1 LHTKRA
7 GIGVVGSI
15 ELPRT
20 DEAAG
25 PIDLRP
31 RLHGARI
38 WELIGSYQTDGA
50 MISLGEGQLSIA
62 EAYDIPVAPGRL
74 VPPTPP
80 RAPDNMTAFGR
91 MLAIRESAIGSWGQR
106 AYEEDIVRGR
116 FFGRSS
122 FILNAPD
129 AIRHVLVDNYE
140 NYVRT
145 PASIRVL
152 RPMLGDGLL
161 IAEGRAW
168 KYQRRTL
175 APAFTPRAVSTLV
188 PHMIAATDDTIAKL
202 KTASHAPVDLRGAM
216 QRMTLEIAGRTM
228 FSFGMERHGA
238 ALRDFVM
245 DYGMRLAKPHV
256 LDLLLPL
263 SWPSPQDFA
272 RARFRKRWTQF
283 VAMLMAERRAAGKN
297 EGAPPRDLFD
307 LMGAARDPETGAAF
321 SDEQL
326 GDEVATMILA
336 GHETTA
342 TALFWSLYLLALD
355 PASQE
360 QLAAEVRGAAVTDEA
375 DIARL
380 KFTRAVVDETM
391 RLYPPAFLIARA
403 AAAPDTIAGMPV
415 KKNDIVLVAPWLLHR
430 HEKLWREPNAFVP
443 SRFMPDA
450 PPPDRFA
457 YLPFGAGARV
467 CIGAHFALV
476 EATLALARIIG
487 AFRVELVDREPVL
500 PVGVV
505 TTQPNRSPMFVVTP
519 R

>member
-1 LHTKRA
+1 VST
-7 GIGVVGSI
+7 
-15 ELPRT
+15 
-20 DEAAG
+20 
-25 PIDLRP
+25 
-31 RLHGARI
+31 
-38 WELIGSYQTDGA
+38 
-50 MISLGEGQLSIA
+50 A
-62 EAYDIPVAPGRL
+62 ETWDSPVTRQPL
-74 VPPTPP
+74 VPPSPP
-80 RAPDNMTAFGR
+80 RAPDGMTAFGR
-91 MLAIRESAIGSWGQR
+91 LLAMRESPISSWAQR

-122 FILNAPD
+122 FILNTPD
-129 AIRHVLVDNYE
+129 TIRHVLVDNYE
-140 NYVRT
+140 NYTRT
-145 PASIRVL
+145 PAAVRVL
-152 RPMLGDGLL
+152 RPMLGEGLL

-175 APAFTPRAVSTLV
+175 APAFTPRAVGSLV
-188 PHMIAATDDTIAKL
+188 PHMVAATDETIAKL
-202 KTASHAPVDLRGAM
+202 QAASNGPVDLREAM

-238 ALRDFVM
+238 ALRDFVIE
-245 DYGMRLAKPHV
+245 YGARLARPHL

-297 EGAPPRDLFD
+297 EGAPPSDLFD
-307 LMGAARDPETGAAF
+307 LMGAARDPETGEAF

-326 GDEVATMILA
+326 GDQVATMILA

-342 TALFWSLYLLALD
+342 VALLWSLYLLALD
-355 PASQE
+355 PATQQ
-360 QLAAEVRGAAVTDEA
+360 QLAAEVKGATVNGPL
-375 DIARL
+375 DIERL

-403 AAAPDTIAGMPV
+403 AEGPDTIAGMLV
-415 KKNDIVLVAPWLLHR
+415 KKNDAILISPWLLHR
-430 HEKLWREPNAFVP
+430 HEKLWRDPNAFIP
-443 SRFMPDA
+443 SRFMPPA

-457 YLPFGAGARV
+457 YMPFGVGARV

-476 EATLALARIIG
+476 EATLALAKIIA
-487 AFRVELVDREPVL
+487 AFGVELLDKGPVM
-500 PVGVV
+500 PIGVV
-505 TTQPNRSPMFVVTP
+505 TTQPDRSPMFRITP

>member
-1 LHTKRA
+1 
-7 GIGVVGSI
+7 V
-15 ELPRT
+15 
-20 DEAAG
+20 
-25 PIDLRP
+25 
-31 RLHGARI
+31 
-38 WELIGSYQTDGA
+38 
-50 MISLGEGQLSIA
+50 SIA
-62 EAYDIPVAPGRL
+62 EACDISVTRRPL
-74 VPPTPP
+74 VPPSPP
-80 RAPDNMTAFGR
+80 RAPDNMTAIGR
-91 MLAIRESAIGSWGQR
+91 MAAMRVSPIGTWGQR
-106 AYEEDIVRGR
+106 AYEEDIVQGR

-122 FILNAPD
+122 FILNTPD

-140 NYVRT
+140 NYTRT
-145 PASIRVL
+145 PAGIRVL
-152 RPMLGDGLL
+152 RPMLGEGLL

-175 APAFTPRAVSTLV
+175 APAFTPRAVASLI
-188 PHMIAATDDTIAKL
+188 PHMIAATDETIAKL
-202 KTASHAPVDLRGAM
+202 QAASGGPVDLREAM

-245 DYGMRLAKPHV
+245 EYGARLARPHF

-263 SWPSPQDFA
+263 NWPTPQDFS

-307 LMGAARDPETGAAF
+307 LMGAARDPETGEAF

-326 GDEVATMILA
+326 GDQVATMILA

-355 PASQE
+355 PVTQD
-360 QLAAEVRGAAVTDEA
+360 QLAAEVQGVTANGAL
-375 DIARL
+375 DIERL

-403 AAAPDTIAGMPV
+403 AAAPDTVAGLPV
-415 KKNDIVLVAPWLLHR
+415 KNKDVILIAPWLLHR
-430 HEKLWREPNAFVP
+430 HEKLWRDPNAFIP
-443 SRFMPDA
+443 SRFMPPS

-457 YLPFGAGARV
+457 YLPFGVGARV

-476 EATLALARIIG
+476 EATLALAKMIG
-487 AFRVELVDREPVL
+487 AFRVELLDKEPVM
-500 PVGVV
+500 PIGVV
-505 TTQPNRSPMFVVTP
+505 TTQPDRSPMFGITL